1 MAHYSSPQNP
11 HGSPLVMWIIWFA
24 IFQGLFILR
33 FFAAPK
39 PVPAD
44 EAVAFS
50 LSMVSIIALAAAGLG
65 ILTRWVIIPRL
76 SSMVMQLQAMIIG
89 LALCEGSGIIGM
101 FVLPSSHND
110 ERLLLFSVAVTT
122 VILSAPIYTIRR
134 KTGSSPFH
142 VS

>member
-1 MAHYSSPQNP
+1 
-11 HGSPLVMWIIWFA
+11 MWIIWFA
-24 IFQGLFILR
+24 ILQGLFILH

-39 PVPAD
+39 PVPAE

-50 LSMVSIIALAAAGLG
+50 LSMISIVALAAAGIGMVL
-65 ILTRWVIIPRL
+65 RWVVIPRITSKL
-76 SSMVMQLQAMIIG
+76 AQLQAMIIG

-101 FVLPSSHND
+101 FVLPGAHND
-110 ERLLLFSVAVTT
+110 ERMLLFVVAVAT

-134 KTGSSPFH
+134 KTEVSPFH

>member
-1 MAHYSSPQNP
+1 MTYHPSQHNPQA
-11 HGSPLVMWIIWFA
+11 SPLVMWIIWFA

-39 PVPAD
+39 PVPAE

-50 LSMVSIIALAAAGLG
+50 LSMISIVALAAAGLG
-65 ILTRWVIIPRL
+65 MVTRWVIIPRL

-89 LALCEGSGIIGM
+89 LALSEGGGIIGM
-101 FVLPSSHND
+101 FMLPSSHND
-110 ERLLLFSVAVTT
+110 ERMLLFSVAAAT

-134 KTGSSPFH
+134 KTERSPFH